1 MGDDDTKTEQ
11 PDNEPQAKQDP
22 DDQERLIPEEEI
34 SEDGQVYV
42 DRDKIDFDP
51 EDGLYSGTAVHGG
64 TDIPGPHE
72 QVDDIDPEDVS
83 DGSDDQDENDGGD
96 EDGDDDAADDGD
108 NDGADAEKDADSDG
122 DSDSDRS

>member
-1 MGDDDTKTEQ
+1 MGDNDTDTDTETGTDEQ
-11 PDNEPQAKQDP
+11 PQAKQNP

-51 EDGLYSGTAVHGG
+51 EEGLYSGTAVHGG

-83 DGSDDQDENDGGD
+83 DGSGD
-96 EDGDDDAADDGD
+96 ETDGDDSDA
-108 NDGADAEKDADSDG
+108 DADSDADKDAAADN
-122 DSDSDRS
+122 DSDSDAERS

>member
-1 MGDDDTKTEQ
+1 MGDDDTNDDQ

-22 DDQERLIPEEEI
+22 DDQERLIPDEEI

-83 DGSDDQDENDGGD
+83 DSSDDET
-96 EDGDDDAADDGD
+96 DGDDSDA
-108 NDGADAEKDADSDG
+108 DADSDADKDAAADNDT
-122 DSDSDRS
+122 DSDAERS